1 MTGPRLAQM
10 IVGQKWR
17 LLPDQS
23 NEKSESPDYLDVIGT
38 KRSVSETVGDREVW
52 IR

>member
-1 MTGPRLAQM
+1 M

-23 NEKSESPDYLDVIGT
+23 NEKSESPDYLDVIGIGT
-38 KRSVSETVGDREVW
+38 KRSVFETVGDREVW